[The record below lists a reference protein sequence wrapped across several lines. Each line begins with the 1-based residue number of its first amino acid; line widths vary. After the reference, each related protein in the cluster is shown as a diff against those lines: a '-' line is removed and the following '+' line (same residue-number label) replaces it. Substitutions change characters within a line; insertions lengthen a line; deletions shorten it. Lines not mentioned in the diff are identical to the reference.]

1 MKVEQEDSGFE
12 AAWTAQRACLRSDA
26 PDDRQ
31 SFKAGWNA
39 AKGFKPI
46 IITLETEEEAA
57 WMWARLETAANPI
70 LEGALHLPN
79 PIVLP
84 SDHQHHLW
92 GQFDAVYD
100 ARQGRYGRGSDATE
114 K

>member
-12 AAWTAQRACLRSDA
+12 AAWTAHRACLRSDA

-57 WMWARLETAANPI
+57 CV
-70 LEGALHLPN
+70 GAMLTSGTCNTLPDD
-79 PIVLP
+79 LCGR
-84 SDHQHHLW
+84 QHAIALA
-92 GQFDAVYD
+92 FEDVYD
-100 ARQGRYGRGSDATE
+100 ARKYGKGE
-114 K
+114 